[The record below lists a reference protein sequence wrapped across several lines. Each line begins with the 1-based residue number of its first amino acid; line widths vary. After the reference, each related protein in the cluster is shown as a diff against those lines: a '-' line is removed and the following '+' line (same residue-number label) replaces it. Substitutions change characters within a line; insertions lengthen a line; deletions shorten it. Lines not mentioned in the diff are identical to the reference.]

1 MSVISCHIEQNI
13 ANVTLTNAA
22 VGNALGRA
30 FWDEFPPLIAALQN
44 NPEVHVVVL
53 TAEGKHFCVGIDLP
67 FAQSV
72 FLGPGD
78 EAVRQHR
85 IDEIIAM
92 QDVFHALETLDV
104 PVIAAIHGACIGA
117 GVELASCADI
127 RLCSQDAMFALK
139 EIQLA
144 IIPDLGGLQ
153 RLPRQLPH
161 GVARELAFTGRNFSA
176 SEAQQWQWVNQCY
189 PDQDSV
195 HSAAQH
201 MAKQMAAFAPRA
213 MRHIKRSMVEA
224 DAAHDLQAMRDLI
237 TPQVDECITVDMR
250 EALQAAAE
258 KRPAQFPK
266 RPVNDKKLL
275 AL

>member
-1 MSVISCHIEQNI
+1 MSVISCHIEHNI
-13 ANVTLTNAA
+13 AKVTLTNPA

-30 FWDEFPPLIAALQN
+30 FWDEFPALIEALQH
-44 NPEVHVVVL
+44 NPEVHVLVL

-67 FAQSV
+67 FAQSE

-78 EAVRQHR
+78 ETIRQHR

-92 QDVFHALETLDV
+92 QDAFQALETLDV

-117 GVELASCADI
+117 GIELASCADI

-153 RLPRQLPH
+153 RLPRQLPQ
-161 GVARELAFTGRNFSA
+161 GVARELALTGRNFSA
-176 SEAQQWQWVNQCY
+176 TDAQQWHWVNQCL
-189 PDQDSV
+189 PDRDSLQ
-195 HSAAQH
+195 SAALQ

-224 DAAHDLQAMRDLI
+224 DAANDLRAMRDLI
-237 TPQVDECITVDMR
+237 APQVDECISVDMR

-266 RPVNDKKLL
+266 RPVNS
-275 AL
+275 